1 MRLAWTTFH
10 ILLYGFSYDLQLRC
24 GVQFHASL
32 IGVCGIMMDR
42 QALQIRLK
50 LLLAD
55 ERTKEFV
62 RFAIVGVIA
71 TGIHYGVYY
80 LFERIINVNVAYTI
94 GYVVSWFANLYLT
107 SRFTFKS
114 QLSIKKGVGFAFSHM
129 VNYLLH
135 MLFLNMFLAIGLSPE
150 IAPLFVFALVIP
162 INFLLVRFVF
172 KSKRFAK

>member
-1 MRLAWTTFH
+1 MFVEKMGSQSLKHRLQC
-10 ILLYGFSYDLQLRC
+10 LLE
-24 GVQFHASL
+24 
-32 IGVCGIMMDR
+32 
-42 QALQIRLK
+42 
-50 LLLAD
+50 D

-80 LFERIINVNVAYTI
+80 LFEQIINVNVAYTI
-94 GYVVSWFANLYLT
+94 GYIVSWFANLYLT

-114 QLSIKKGVGFAFSHM
+114 ELSIKKSVGFAFSHL

-150 IAPLFVFALVIP
+150 IASLFVFALVIP

-172 KSKRFAK
+172 KSKKFQKQEK